1 MPAAAHAGLDL
12 VISGEARDGKWE
24 VALPTC
30 GEASGAHAD
39 RLQQLPRDPHAQ
51 PAARHVPGGPSGPL
65 GCEKTTEKRP
75 DLRHAC
81 RP

>member
-12 VISGEARDGKWE
+12 VISGEARDGKGK
-24 VALPTC
+24 VALFPC

-39 RLQQLPRDPHAQ
+39 RLQQLPHDPHAQ
-51 PAARHVPGGPSGPL
+51 PAARHVPGGPFRPL
-65 GCEKTTEKRP
+65 RREKPTEKRP